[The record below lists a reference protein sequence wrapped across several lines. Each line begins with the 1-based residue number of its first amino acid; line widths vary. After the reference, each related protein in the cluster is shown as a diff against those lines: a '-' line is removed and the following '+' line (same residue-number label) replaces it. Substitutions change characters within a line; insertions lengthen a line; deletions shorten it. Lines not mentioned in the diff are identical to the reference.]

1 MNDNIKASP
10 ATGVILQ
17 WLEQDRVLHEIA
29 CQVIYND
36 GNEFELGDL
45 RSWVQEV
52 LFDPQ
57 GDQFLTDLGIR
68 TKGAQQVREFVGEG
82 DMDDVD
88 WDYINEQLAGV

>member
-17 WLEQDRVLHEIA
+17 WLEADPVLAEYA

-68 TKGAQQVREFVGEG
+68 TKGTQQVREFVGEG